1 MSATLTARSAFV
13 GGKLQQQARG
23 GRTRCATPCVAA
35 VKKVNS
41 YDEEWSKGALREASG
56 ASGGCRPARR
66 CGPSLAGIGSIGIF
80 LEDREKPAV
89 NIFKQVE
96 KKKLL
101 STVEKAGLLT

>member
-1 MSATLTARSAFV
+1 LVATLCCSPPF
-13 GGKLQQQARG
+13 
-23 GRTRCATPCVAA
+23 CFP
-35 VKKVNS
+35 
-41 YDEEWSKGALREASG
+41 
-56 ASGGCRPARR
+56 
-66 CGPSLAGIGSIGIF
+66 GIGSIGIF